1 MNFNTQF
8 PLRKIAALI
17 IILLFTSFNL
27 KAQKNAEII
36 WDNYGVP
43 HVYANNEADMY
54 YAFGWA
60 QMHNHANL
68 LLKLYAQARGSAAE
82 YWGEEYVP
90 SDKRIHLFNIPD
102 SAKAEYEKFSGAD
115 KQFLDAF
122 VAGINS
128 YAKANP
134 DKIDAVAAK
143 LLPIRAT
150 DVLAHSKRV
159 IWLDFL
165 AKEDIA
171 TSMRQ
176 ITPGS
181 NSYAI
186 GPSKSTSKNAMLV
199 VNPHLPW
206 SDFHLFFEA
215 QLTAPG
221 FSTYG
226 VSLIGFPYLI
236 IGFNEHLGW
245 THTVNTID
253 ASDRYELSLQE
264 NGYLLDG
271 KIEQFQ
277 TKTVSLKVLQKD
289 GSINQQEIVLSYSKH
304 GPIVGKKDTKAY
316 AIKLAG
322 LKNTML
328 GQYHKMGKAKN
339 LNEFESALKMMQNPM
354 FNVIYADKGGNIFYL
369 FNGNVP
375 VRKEGDWAF
384 WNGTVDGT
392 KSKYI
397 WNNYHD
403 YADLPKLVNPTTGF
417 IQNANDPPWTSTYP
431 TVLDPKNFPAYMAP
445 KFMGMRPQRA
455 VNMIKDDASISFDEL
470 TAYKMNTGMEAADR
484 FLDDL
489 LAAVKQYPEPIATK
503 AALVLQQWDK
513 STDVD
518 SRGAVLF
525 INWFDKLNP
534 TMFEVPWSLE
544 HPVTTPDGLTN
555 PKQAVELLVQ
565 AATEV
570 EKIYGSLDVA
580 WGEVYRFKVGE
591 YDFPA
596 NGGTGN
602 HGVFRT
608 MYYQPNKTDNK
619 NYAYHGDSYVAV
631 VEFGKKINAQVLLSY
646 GNATQPGSKHIGD
659 QIPLLSAKKLR
670 PALLT
675 KKEVLQHMEE
685 REKLSIK

>member
-1 MNFNTQF
+1 MV
-8 PLRKIAALI
+8 
-17 IILLFTSFNL
+17 LL
-27 KAQKNAEII
+27 
-36 WDNYGVP
+36 
-43 HVYANNEADMY
+43 M
-54 YAFGWA
+54 
-60 QMHNHANL
+60 
-68 LLKLYAQARGSAAE
+68 
-82 YWGEEYVP
+82 
-90 SDKRIHLFNIPD
+90 
-102 SAKAEYEKFSGAD
+102 
-115 KQFLDAF
+115 
-122 VAGINS
+122 
-128 YAKANP
+128 
-134 DKIDAVAAK
+134 
-143 LLPIRAT
+143 
-150 DVLAHSKRV
+150 AH
-159 IWLDFL
+159 
-165 AKEDIA
+165 
-171 TSMRQ
+171 
-176 ITPGS
+176 
-181 NSYAI
+181 
-186 GPSKSTSKNAMLV
+186 
-199 VNPHLPW
+199 
-206 SDFHLFFEA
+206 
-215 QLTAPG
+215 
-221 FSTYG
+221 
-226 VSLIGFPYLI
+226 
-236 IGFNEHLGW
+236 
-245 THTVNTID
+245 
-253 ASDRYELSLQE
+253 
-264 NGYLLDG
+264 
-271 KIEQFQ
+271 
-277 TKTVSLKVLQKD
+277 
-289 GSINQQEIVLSYSKH
+289 
-304 GPIVGKKDTKAY
+304 
-316 AIKLAG
+316 
-322 LKNTML
+322 
-328 GQYHKMGKAKN
+328 
-339 LNEFESALKMMQNPM
+339 
-354 FNVIYADKGGNIFYL
+354 
-369 FNGNVP
+369 
-375 VRKEGDWAF
+375 
-384 WNGTVDGT
+384 

-397 WNNYHD
+397 WSKYHD

-431 TVLDPKNFPAYMAP
+431 TVLDPKNFPPYMAP

-489 LAAVKQYPEPIATK
+489 LAAVKQYPDPIATK

-534 TMFEVPWSLE
+534 NMFEVPWSLE
-544 HPVTTPDGLTN
+544 HPVTTPDGLNN
-555 PKQAVELLVQ
+555 PKQAVELLAQ

-675 KKEVLQHMEE
+675 KKDVLQHMEE

>member
-1 MNFNTQF
+1 MNFSTLF
-8 PLRKIAALI
+8 SIRKMPILI
-17 IILLFTSFNL
+17 IIFTTINL

-43 HVYANNEADMY
+43 HVYANNETDMY
-54 YAFGWA
+54 YALGWA

-68 LLKLYAQARGSAAE
+68 LLKLYGQARGCAAE
-82 YWGEEYVP
+82 YWGEEYIQ

-102 SAKAEYEKFSGAD
+102 SAHTKYKKARGTD
-115 KQFLDAF
+115 KQYLDAF
-122 VAGINS
+122 VTGIND
-128 YAKANP
+128 YAKAYPN
-134 DKIDAVAAK
+134 KIDAVAAK
-143 LLPIRAT
+143 LLPILAT
-150 DVLAHSKRV
+150 DVLAHSTRV
-159 IWLDFL
+159 ICLDFL

-171 TSMRQ
+171 NSMRQ
-176 ITPGS
+176 LAPGS

-199 VNPHLPW
+199 ANPHLQW
-206 SDFHLFFEA
+206 SDFYLFFEA

-226 VSLIGFPYLI
+226 VALIGFPYLI

-253 ASDRYELSLQE
+253 ASDRYELSLQD

-277 TKTVSLKVLQKD
+277 KKTVSLKVLQKD
-289 GSINQQEIVLSYSKH
+289 GSIHQQEIVLSYSKQ
-304 GPIVGKKDTKAY
+304 GPIIGEKANKAY
-316 AIKLAG
+316 AIKMAG
-322 LKNTML
+322 LENATL

-375 VRKEGDWAF
+375 IRGEGDWTF
-384 WNGTVDGT
+384 WNGTVDGM

-397 WNNYHD
+397 WNKYHD
-403 YADLPKLVNPTTGF
+403 YADLPKLVNPSTGF
-417 IQNANDPPWTSTYP
+417 VQNANDPPWTSTYP
-431 TVLDPKNFPAYMAP
+431 TLLDPKNFPSYMAP
-445 KFMGMRPQRA
+445 KFMGLRPQRA
-455 VNMIKDDASISFDEL
+455 VNLIKDDVSISFDEL
-470 TAYKMNTGMEAADR
+470 TAYKLNTGMEAADR

-489 LAAVKQYPEPIATK
+489 LAAVKQYPDTIATK

-513 STDVD
+513 ATNAD

-525 INWFDKLNP
+525 INWFDRLNIN
-534 TMFEVPWSLE
+534 MFEVPWSLE
-544 HPVTTPDGLTN
+544 HPVTTPDGINN
-555 PKQAVELLVQ
+555 PKQAVELLVK

-570 EKIYGSLDVA
+570 EKIYGSMDVA
-580 WGEVYRFKVGE
+580 WGDVYRFKVGE

-596 NGGTGN
+596 NGGSGN
-602 HGVFRT
+602 YGIFRT
-608 MYYQPNKTDNK
+608 MNYQTNKKDNK
-619 NYAYHGDSYVAV
+619 NYAYHGDSFVAV

-659 QIPLLSAKKLR
+659 QIQLLSAKKLR

-675 KKEVLQHMEE
+675 KKDVLLNMEE
-685 REKLSIK
+685 REKLNIK